1 MPALVSSVVAPGGG
15 AQARLCAKSKLH
27 NNSSE
32 SSERK
37 LKVKGIMYNWVTI
50 HDPQMDLQ

>member
-1 MPALVSSVVAPGGG
+1 MGL
-15 AQARLCAKSKLH
+15 KLGFVLRVRANYII